1 MPRYV
6 GYVADDLGYEDASL
20 LPDISVAEH
29 RPVNTGLIWPDGKPI
44 IRMPNPVGFGR
55 DSEW

>member
-6 GYVADDLGYEDASL
+6 GYVADDLGYEDAAL
-20 LPDISVAEH
+20 LPDISVPEH
-29 RPVNTGLIWPDGKPI
+29 RPVDTGLVWPNGEPI
-44 IRMPNPVGFGR
+44 IRLPNPVGFGR